1 MRGLA
6 GTAQVEVVPGRHIVA
21 VADGAVAVVAHRA
34 ETPVTAISRAWRHAR
49 AVLDLVATAAAE
61 DPESPGRTFARLAT
75 TWLMGL
81 ADEESVEFGVLTPV
95 GSGVAVFLHGG
106 VRAVLDA
113 ERRTEILRGRDAGF
127 AVDRLVTPVPAVGIG
142 LFVDEP
148 EWAVENLPVRGVF
161 GLRAGTVPGAAA
173 VLWTDGAGHGPALL
187 RPTEARHRTG
197 VVLDKRLRREDA
209 VSQPDSGP
217 DHESPRGPAR
227 TPQGSREPAPASD
240 GPRAPANAPTERPAR
255 DPRRTTAPRPVVAD
269 LEDTVVP
276 TAAGTVRD
284 PAPPAPTA
292 DRVGGVVVQ
301 GFPCPRRH
309 LNDPR
314 VSYCAVCGLGMDHP
328 GRTLTDGL
336 RPALGILLLDD
347 GQTLV
352 LDGDLVLGREPEH
365 HEAVGARGARPIR
378 IADPSGGMSRA
389 HAEIRLRDWDVTV
402 VDGGSTNGTH
412 LRAAGHR
419 EWTRAVPGHPMT
431 LAPGTQLL
439 LGGRVLTF
447 DSPHQS

>member
-1 MRGLA
+1 MRSLA
-6 GTAQVEVVPGRHIVA
+6 GTAQVEVVPGRHVVA
-21 VADGAVAVVAHRA
+21 VADGVVAVVAHRA
-34 ETPVTAISRAWRHAR
+34 ETPVTAISRAWRHTG
-49 AVLDLVATAAAE
+49 AVLELIAAATAD
-61 DPESPGRTFARLAT
+61 DPENPGRAFARLAT

-81 ADEESVEFGVLTPV
+81 PDGESVEFGVLTPV
-95 GSGVAVFLHGG
+95 GAGVAVFLHGG

-127 AVDRLVTPVPAVGIG
+127 TVDRLVTPAPAVGIG
-142 LFVDEP
+142 LYVDEP
-148 EWAVENLPVRGVF
+148 EREVENLPVRGVF
-161 GLRAGTVPGAAA
+161 GLSGGTVPGAAA
-173 VLWTDGAGHGPALL
+173 VLWTDGDGHGPALL
-187 RPTEARHRTG
+187 RPTEARLRTG
-197 VVLDKRLRREDA
+197 VVLNK
-209 VSQPDSGP
+209 
-217 DHESPRGPAR
+217 
-227 TPQGSREPAPASD
+227 
-240 GPRAPANAPTERPAR
+240 ANAPTERPDPPR
-255 DPRRTTAPRPVVAD
+255 DPRPTTTPRPLIPAD

-276 TAAGTVRD
+276 SAADAVRE

-292 DRVGGVVVQ
+292 DRIGGVVVQ

-314 VSYCAVCGLGMDHP
+314 VSYCAVCGLAMDHP
-328 GRTLTDGL
+328 GRSLTDGL
-336 RPALGILLLDD
+336 RPPLGILLLDD

-365 HEAVGARGARPIR
+365 HEAVAARGARPIR

-389 HAEIRLRDWDVTV
+389 HAEIRLIAWDVTV

-412 LRAAGHR
+412 LRAAGHH

-439 LGGRVLTF
+439 LGGRVCTF

>member
-1 MRGLA
+1 MRGLP

-21 VADGAVAVVAHRA
+21 VADGVVAVVAHRA
-34 ETPVTAISRAWRHAR
+34 ETPVTAISRAWRHTN
-49 AVLDLVATAAAE
+49 AVLELVTAAAAE
-61 DPESPGRTFARLAT
+61 DPENPGRAFARLAT

-95 GSGVAVFLHGG
+95 GAGVAVFLHGG

-113 ERRTEILRGRDAGF
+113 ERHTEILRGRDAGF
-127 AVDRLVTPVPAVGIG
+127 TVDRLITPVPAVGIG
-142 LFVDEP
+142 LYVDGP
-148 EWAVENLPVRGVF
+148 EREVENLPVRGVF
-161 GLRAGTVPGAAA
+161 GLSGGTVPGAAA
-173 VLWTDGAGHGPALL
+173 VLWTDGDGHGPALL
-187 RPTEARHRTG
+187 RPSETRHRTG
-197 VVLDKRLRREDA
+197 VVLDKRRALDVA
-209 VSQPDSGP
+209 AP
-217 DHESPRGPAR
+217 PRDTGAGALLSAEAAAPAR
-227 TPQGSREPAPASD
+227 GTGTDRE
-240 GPRAPANAPTERPAR
+240 PANAPDGRPEPPR
-255 DPRRTTAPRPVVAD
+255 DPRRTTAPRPVIAAD

-276 TAAGTVRD
+276 SAADAVRN

-292 DRVGGVVVQ
+292 DRIGGVVVQ

-314 VSYCAVCGLGMDHP
+314 VSYCAVCGLSMHHP

-336 RPALGILLLDD
+336 RPPLGILLLDD

-365 HEAVGARGARPIR
+365 HEAVARGARPIR

-389 HAEIRLRDWDVTV
+389 HAEIRLVDWDVTV

-412 LRAAGHR
+412 LRAAGRH

-439 LGGRVLTF
+439 LGGRVCTF

>member
-6 GTAQVEVVPGRHIVA
+6 GTAQVEVIPGRHIVA
-21 VADGAVAVVAHRA
+21 VADGVVAVVAHRA
-34 ETPVTAISRAWRHAR
+34 ETPVTAISLAWRHAG
-49 AVLDLVATAAAE
+49 AVLDLVTAAIAE
-61 DPESPGRTFARLAT
+61 DPENPGRAFARLAT

-81 ADEESVEFGVLTPV
+81 ADERSVEFGVLTPV
-95 GSGVAVFLHGG
+95 GAGVAVFLHGG

-127 AVDRLVTPVPAVGIG
+127 TVDRLVTPAPAVGIG

-148 EWAVENLPVRGVF
+148 EREVENLPVRGVF
-161 GLRAGTVPGAAA
+161 GLSGGTVPGAAA
-173 VLWTDGAGHGPALL
+173 VLWTDGDGHGPALL
-187 RPTEARHRTG
+187 RPTDPRHRTG
-197 VVLDKRLRREDA
+197 VVLDKRLSAE
-209 VSQPDSGP
+209 
-217 DHESPRGPAR
+217 
-227 TPQGSREPAPASD
+227 GSAGNRPPEPAD
-240 GPRAPANAPTERPAR
+240 APTERPDPPR
-255 DPRRTTAPRPVVAD
+255 DPRPPTERPDPRRTTAPRPLIPAD

-276 TAAGTVRD
+276 SAADAVRN
-284 PAPPAPTA
+284 PAPPAHTE
-292 DRVGGVVVQ
+292 DRIGGVVVQ

-314 VSYCAVCGLGMDHP
+314 VSYCAVCGLAMDHP
-328 GRTLTDGL
+328 GRSLTDGL
-336 RPALGILLLDD
+336 RPPLGILLLDD

-365 HEAVGARGARPIR
+365 HEAVAARGARPIR

-389 HAEIRLRDWDVTV
+389 HAEIRLVDWDVTV

-412 LRAAGHR
+412 LRAAGRH
-419 EWTRAVPGHPMT
+419 EWTRAIPGHPMT

-439 LGGRVLTF
+439 LGGRVCTF